1 MLRQAQHD
9 SHLSRPQI
17 LPFLPLIH
25 IDLTDQP
32 IDVPAALRSVEADGA
47 GAINTF
53 IGTVRNKSTGRPV
66 VRLEYEAYDSMAL
79 HQLRKVAEQA
89 AERWPMVEKITVV
102 HRKGTLYIGDVA
114 VVVAVS
120 TPHRAES
127 FAACQYI
134 IDTLKQVVT
143 IWKKEFYEDG
153 DVWVAAHP

>member
-1 MLRQAQHD
+1 
-9 SHLSRPQI
+9 
-17 LPFLPLIH
+17 LIH

-89 AERWPMVEKITVV
+89 AEQWPMVENIAVV
-102 HRKGTLYIGDVA
+102 HRKGTLHIGDVA

>member
-1 MLRQAQHD
+1 M
-9 SHLSRPQI
+9 
-17 LPFLPLIH
+17 IH

-53 IGTVRNKSTGRPV
+53 IGTVRNQSTGRPV

-89 AERWPMVEKITVV
+89 AERWPMLQKVAVV

>member
-1 MLRQAQHD
+1 M
-9 SHLSRPQI
+9 
-17 LPFLPLIH
+17 IH

-32 IDVPAALRSVEADGA
+32 IDVSAALRSVEADGA

-89 AERWPMVEKITVV
+89 AEQWPMVEKITVV

-127 FAACQYI
+127 FTACQYI

>member
-1 MLRQAQHD
+1 M
-9 SHLSRPQI
+9 
-17 LPFLPLIH
+17 IH

-32 IDVPAALRSVEADGA
+32 IDVTAALRSVESDGA

-89 AERWPMVEKITVV
+89 AEQWPMVENITVI
-102 HRKGTLYIGDVA
+102 HRKGTLHIGDVA

>member
-1 MLRQAQHD
+1 
-9 SHLSRPQI
+9 
-17 LPFLPLIH
+17 LIY
-25 IDLTDQP
+25 IDLIDQP
-32 IDVPAALRSVEADGA
+32 IDVNAALQTVEDDGA

-89 AERWPMVEKITVV
+89 QQQWPMLRNITVI
-102 HRKGTLYIGDVA
+102 HRKGTLNIGDVA

>member
-1 MLRQAQHD
+1 M
-9 SHLSRPQI
+9 
-17 LPFLPLIH
+17 IH

-32 IDVPAALRSVEADGA
+32 IAIAVALRSVEADGA

-53 IGTVRNKSTGRPV
+53 IGTVRNQSTGRAV
-66 VRLEYEAYDSMAL
+66 IRLEYEAYDSMAL

-89 AERWPMVEKITVV
+89 VEKWPMLQKVTVV

-143 IWKKEFYEDG
+143 IWKKEFYQDG

>member
-1 MLRQAQHD
+1 M
-9 SHLSRPQI
+9 I
-17 LPFLPLIH
+17 NIE
-25 IDLTDQP
+25 LTDQP
-32 IDVPAALRSVEADGA
+32 IDVAATLQLVQADGA
-47 GAINTF
+47 GAVNCF

-66 VRLEYEAYDSMAL
+66 IHLEYEAYDSMAL
-79 HQLRKVAEQA
+79 HQLRKVAAQA
-89 AERWPMVEKITVV
+89 QARWPMLEEVAVV
-102 HRKGTLYIGDVA
+102 HRKGTLQIGDVA

>member
-1 MLRQAQHD
+1 M
-9 SHLSRPQI
+9 
-17 LPFLPLIH
+17 IH
-25 IDLTDQP
+25 IDLTDQS
-32 IDVPAALRSVEADGA
+32 INVADALRSAEADGA

-53 IGTVRNKSTGRPV
+53 IGTVRNQSTGRAV
-66 VRLEYEAYDSMAL
+66 IRLEYEAYDSMAL

-89 AERWPMVEKITVV
+89 VEKWPMLQKVTVI
-102 HRKGTLYIGDVA
+102 HRKGTLHIGDVA

>member
-1 MLRQAQHD
+1 MKLLTKSLTIVLMLSIVILYPSQAQTK
-9 SHLSRPQI
+9 
-17 LPFLPLIH
+17 
-25 IDLTDQP
+25 LTRY
-32 IDVPAALRSVEADGA
+32 V
-47 GAINTF
+47 NTF

-89 AERWPMVEKITVV
+89 QERWPMLQKVTVI

-114 VVVAVS
+114 VIVAVS

>member
-1 MLRQAQHD
+1 M
-9 SHLSRPQI
+9 
-17 LPFLPLIH
+17 IH

-32 IDVPAALRSVEADGA
+32 IDVAAALRSVEADGA

-53 IGTVRNKSTGRPV
+53 IGTVRNQSTGRPV

-79 HQLRKVAEQA
+79 HQLRKVTEQA
-89 AERWPMVEKITVV
+89 AERWPMVQKITVV

-143 IWKKEFYEDG
+143 IWKKEFYQDG

>member
-1 MLRQAQHD
+1 M
-9 SHLSRPQI
+9 I
-17 LPFLPLIH
+17 T
-25 IDLTDQP
+25 IDLTAQP
-32 IDVPAALRSVEADGA
+32 IDVHAALQTVEDDGA

-89 AERWPMVEKITVV
+89 QQQWPMLRKVTVI
-102 HRKGTLYIGDVA
+102 HRKGTLNIGDVA
-114 VVVAVS
+114 VIVAVS

>member
-1 MLRQAQHD
+1 M
-9 SHLSRPQI
+9 
-17 LPFLPLIH
+17 IH

-89 AERWPMVEKITVV
+89 AEQWPMVEKITVI
-102 HRKGTLYIGDVA
+102 HRKGILYIGDVA

>member
-1 MLRQAQHD
+1 M
-9 SHLSRPQI
+9 
-17 LPFLPLIH
+17 H
-25 IDLTDQP
+25 IELTDQP
-32 IDVPAALRSVEADGA
+32 INVPAALQYVQADGA
-47 GAINTF
+47 GAVNAF

-79 HQLRKVAEQA
+79 HQLRRVAEQA
-89 AERWPMVEKITVV
+89 REKWPVLQEVAVV
-102 HRKGTLYIGDVA
+102 HRKGTLQIGDVA

-134 IDTLKQVVT
+134 IDTLKQVVP

>member
-1 MLRQAQHD
+1 M
-9 SHLSRPQI
+9 
-17 LPFLPLIH
+17 IH
-25 IDLTDQP
+25 INLTDQP

-89 AERWPMVEKITVV
+89 AEKWPMVQKITVV

-143 IWKKEFYEDG
+143 IWKKEFYQDG

>member
-1 MLRQAQHD
+1 MPWRSVTCCLIPITSLLYHP
-9 SHLSRPQI
+9 L
-17 LPFLPLIH
+17 LIH
-25 IDLTDQP
+25 IDLIDQP
-32 IDVPAALRSVEADGA
+32 IDVNAALQTVEDDGA

-89 AERWPMVEKITVV
+89 QEQWPMLRKVTVI
-102 HRKGTLYIGDVA
+102 HRKGTLNIGDVA
-114 VVVAVS
+114 VIVAVS